1 MLRTLRVALLV
12 CALAGVLAPPA
23 NATRLVLPE
32 SMRTTHF
39 EIHFIGDPLPPATPV
54 NRQQI
59 GELAANLE
67 RAYGLITGAWGF
79 PAPLN
84 DGDGRIDVYVTDLS
98 LIEALGL
105 AFPDTGANQTSG
117 YIHIDDDATE
127 LPYLATHE
135 LFHLVQFGTWS
146 QMEGWLAEA
155 TAEWAGFRS
164 LDFPVAVRDSGGE
177 EVPLTMTLG
186 MPDMSVDCD
195 GDGCGL
201 DEYEDGGYSRWHFFQ
216 YLSERF
222 DADLVRD
229 VFDRIRAGGN
239 PAIANVTYL
248 DQALQSRGSSLSGAF
263 VEWHVANMGGDYS
276 AKGLRG
282 ISPPSYSKTLT
293 GVETGLLPTQRITV
307 NHLAARYVAFE
318 RGNGSAD
325 TTCYAATLNVSVG
338 FPAGVT
344 AEPYFWWPEEG
355 SRPIPLAVSGN
366 GASLSIPWDTCT
378 WKDKRGLLSLP
389 NSTLSTDGAIFTVDA
404 SLTVDKVTIT
414 SPSAPPVG
422 PYTGPTIPAPE
433 MDEPP
438 AIALYGPEV
447 LRVSAKKRV
456 LRLVVFSSGV
466 GRLDAKLGVSGLGT
480 RLLRTGNNDLR
491 FTIPKKMVRSLAGR
505 GTALTLTSQSPS
517 GTVGATLKRRVRLT
531 K

>member
-1 MLRTLRVALLV
+1 MSRFLRLGLLAAV
-12 CALAGVLAPPA
+12 LAGALAPSAHAV
-23 NATRLVLPE
+23 RLDLPE

-39 EIHFIGDPLPPATPV
+39 EVHFIGDPLPPATPV

-84 DGDGRIDVYVTDLS
+84 DGDGRIDVFVTNLDL
-98 LIEALGL
+98 LPALGL

-135 LFHLVQFGTWS
+135 LFHVVQFGMWS

-164 LDFPVAVRDSGGE
+164 LDFPSVIRDAAGE
-177 EVPLTMTLG
+177 EVPIALTLG

-222 DADLVRD
+222 DADIVRD
-229 VFDRIRAGGN
+229 VFDRIRAGAN
-239 PAIANVTYL
+239 AAIPNVTYL
-248 DQALQSRGSSLSGAF
+248 DQALQAQGMPLSDTF
-263 VEWHVANMGGDYS
+263 VDWHVANMGGDYTTR
-276 AKGLRG
+276 GLRG
-282 ISPPSYSKTLT
+282 ISPPYYSNTLT
-293 GVETGLLPTQRITV
+293 GAETGPLPTQRIAV

-325 TTCYAATLNVSVG
+325 TACHEATLTVSVG
-338 FPAGVT
+338 FPAGMS
-344 AEPYFWWPEEG
+344 ARPYFWWPAEG
-355 SRPIPLAVSGN
+355 SEPIPLAVSGS

-378 WKDKRGLLSLP
+378 WGSKRGLLSLP
-389 NSTLSTDGAIFTVDA
+389 NSTLSTDGAIFSVDA
-404 SLTVDKVTIT
+404 SLTVDKQTLAST
-414 SPSAPPVG
+414 SAPPAG
-422 PYTGPTIPAPE
+422 SYTGPTTPAPTT
-433 MDEPP
+433 DEAP

-447 LRVSAKKRV
+447 LLVSAKKRV
-456 LRLVVFSSGV
+456 LRLVVFSSGS
-466 GRLDAKLGVSGLGT
+466 GRLDAKLGTATLGS
-480 RLLRTGNNDLR
+480 RSLRMGNNDLR
-491 FTIPKKMVRSLAGR
+491 FTIPKKMVRSLAAR
-505 GTALTLTSQSPS
+505 GTALTLTSLSAT
-517 GTVGATLKRRVRLT
+517 GNVGATLTRRVRLT